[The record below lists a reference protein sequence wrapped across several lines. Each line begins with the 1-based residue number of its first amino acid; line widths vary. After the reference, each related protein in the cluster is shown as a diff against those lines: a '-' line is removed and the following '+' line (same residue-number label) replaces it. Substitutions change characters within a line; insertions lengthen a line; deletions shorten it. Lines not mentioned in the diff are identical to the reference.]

1 MEIFL
6 IFAVLSLFALV
17 AYGLQIRAAR
27 AVLVEEKA
35 SEAVAVS
42 RDRTCPPVSI
52 LKPLKGLDDNL
63 FDNLESFCVQDYPEY
78 EVIFSLQDRNDQACK
93 VAEKVRERHPDKNIT
108 IITEKTNAGLN
119 PKINNL
125 IPAYRVSRYDH
136 VLISDSNVLVGR
148 DYLREIMGR
157 MADQRVGLVSNLIK
171 GTGGRT
177 IGSVLENLHLNSFIM
192 GSVCFLDRSL
202 GMPCVVGKSMLF
214 RKDDLEKMGG
224 LWSFKDV
231 LAEDYMM
238 GKRMHEAG
246 KKVVLSGYMVQ
257 NVNDYWG
264 FRRFLNRHTRWGK
277 LRWRIGGIKYVSEIL
292 TNAVFLSSM
301 PLIFWETSLMT
312 CSLAAAVS
320 SVKIMGDLYIG
331 RKIQAGM
338 NSALYLLSPV
348 KDLIIGILWFIPL
361 FSRTVV
367 WRGNRYS
374 VGKDSVLS
382 PCGAA
387 ATPDRRSRLIVAI
400 RTRFA

>member
-6 IFAVLSLFALV
+6 IFAALSLFALI

-27 AVLVEEKA
+27 AVLNEKGA
-35 SEAVAVS
+35 AEANPAGG
-42 RDRTCPPVSI
+42 DGAWPPVSI

-63 FDNLESFCVQDYPEY
+63 FDNLESFCLQDYPEY
-78 EVIFSLQDRNDQACK
+78 EVIFSLQDRNDQAHK

-108 IITEKTNAGLN
+108 IITERSSAGLN

-125 IPAYRVSRYDH
+125 IPAYRVARYDH
-136 VLISDSNVLVGR
+136 VLISDSNVMVGR

-157 MADQRVGLVSNLIK
+157 MSDQHVGLVSNLIK

-214 RKDDLEKMGG
+214 RKGDLEKIGG
-224 LWSFKDV
+224 LRSFKDV
-231 LAEDYMM
+231 LAEDYLM

-246 KKVVLSGYMVQ
+246 KKVVLSGYMVE

-301 PLIFWETSLMT
+301 PLILWEASLIT
-312 CSLAAAVS
+312 CSFAAAVS
-320 SVKIMGDLYIG
+320 SLKIMGDLYIG
-331 RKIQAGM
+331 RRMQAGM

-348 KDLIIGILWFIPL
+348 KDFIIGILWFVPL
-361 FSRTVV
+361 FSSTVV
-367 WRGNRYS
+367 WRGNKYS
-374 VGKDSVLS
+374 IGKDSV
-382 PCGAA
+382 
-387 ATPDRRSRLIVAI
+387 
-400 RTRFA
+400 